1 MKADRC
7 PFLEIKTVNYC
18 KAYPVKKM
26 IPVDASS
33 RDPGLCN
40 SQGFQGC
47 AAYREMESRDA
58 EVETVRG
65 FRLNSGCYYHP
76 RHLWV
81 APSEEGSSEV
91 RIGVDDFT
99 QKILGPVDRVSLPPE
114 GSRVQENSLVFLLH
128 SGKRTVRMVAPAD
141 GIVRTVNRKVEDD
154 PGTVN
159 RDPYHEGWILSL
171 HLAGEWIG
179 RLYHGSVARKW
190 LEWEVEKLRRVFTQD
205 LGLTATDGGES
216 IPDISGRLNDAQWSR
231 IVTLFLG

>member
-7 PFLEIKTVNYC
+7 PFLEMKTVTYC

-26 IPVDASS
+26 IPVNASS
-33 RDPGLCN
+33 RVPGLCN
-40 SQGFQGC
+40 SQSFQEC
-47 AAYREMESRDA
+47 AAYREMESRDT

-81 APSEEGSSEV
+81 ATSTEGGGEV
-91 RIGVDDFT
+91 RIGVDDFA
-99 QKILGPVDRVSLPPE
+99 QKILGPVNRVSLPPE
-114 GSRVQENSLVFLLH
+114 GSHVQENSVAFLIH
-128 SGKRTVRMVAPAD
+128 SGKRTVRMVAPGD
-141 GIVRTVNRKVEDD
+141 GIVRTVNPKVEAD
-154 PGTVN
+154 PGIVN

-171 HLAGEWIG
+171 HLVGEWID

-190 LEWEVEKLRRVFTQD
+190 LEWEVERLRRVFTQD

-216 IPDISGRLNDAQWSR
+216 LPDISGKLNDAQWSR

>member
-1 MKADRC
+1 MKVDRC
-7 PFLEIKTVNYC
+7 PFLESKTVTYC

-33 RDPGLCN
+33 REPGLCN
-40 SQGFQGC
+40 SHSFQEC

-58 EVETVRG
+58 EVETIRG

-81 APSEEGSSEV
+81 APSAEGSGEV
-91 RIGVDDFT
+91 RIGVDDFA
-99 QKILGPVDRVSLPPE
+99 QKVLGPVNRVSLPPE
-114 GSRVQENSLVFLLH
+114 GSHVQENSVVFLLH
-128 SGKRTVRMVAPAD
+128 SGKKTVRMVAPGD
-141 GIVRTVNRKVEDD
+141 GIVRTVNPKVEAD
-154 PGTVN
+154 PGIVN

-171 HLAGEWIG
+171 HLVGEWID

-190 LEWEVEKLRRVFTQD
+190 LEWEVERLRRVFTLD

-216 IPDISGRLNDAQWSR
+216 LPDISGRLNDAQWSR